1 MNSSETSN
9 EYQTLT
15 SRREPTWRLKYLQDG
30 DLFLL
35 LQQVQRFIE
44 CRPHLLFHLKCSW
57 AVPRRNSKG
66 PKKSPE
72 QYSQEQESCLED
84 YTITFNVHT
93 MTYSMLPCTSLIIRL
108 KGKQAQLLMAVMS
121 AVIIK
126 TSVFVSKIPVECNVC
141 MDMESQ
147 MAQSHI

>member
-1 MNSSETSN
+1 MQATFTISSEMQLGSSKKKLKRTQ
-9 EYQTLT
+9 EEPRVVQ
-15 SRREPTWRLKYLQDG
+15 SRTR
-30 DLFLL
+30 
-35 LQQVQRFIE
+35 
-44 CRPHLLFHLKCSW
+44 
-57 AVPRRNSKG
+57 
-66 PKKSPE
+66 
-72 QYSQEQESCLED
+72 ESCLED

-93 MTYSMLPCTSLIIRL
+93 MTYSMLPCTSLTIRL

-126 TSVFVSKIPVECNVC
+126 TPVFVSKIPVECNVC